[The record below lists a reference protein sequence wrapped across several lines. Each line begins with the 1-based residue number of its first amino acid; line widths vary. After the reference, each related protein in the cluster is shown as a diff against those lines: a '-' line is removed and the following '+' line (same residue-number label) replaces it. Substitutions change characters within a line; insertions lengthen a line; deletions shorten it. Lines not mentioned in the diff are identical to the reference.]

1 MVHLSN
7 TLEMFLV
14 VVDIVIICK
23 YSIIIF
29 YKHGL
34 FQSKFTLVEQAHLF
48 LFLN

>member
-23 YSIIIF
+23 YSIKKN
-29 YKHGL
+29 YKHMDYFKANL
-34 FQSKFTLVEQAHLF
+34 H
-48 LFLN
+48 